1 MIYYAHSYQTLFLL
15 SDRRL
20 KIDVFIKDREEHFH
34 SHHFIANCWQVLD
47 GIRVLYQDI
56 FLENTILQNLDPLLV
71 LTRSVSMSSSC
82 SGLIRAMEIFFSIFY
97 KKSIVNLW
105 SNNNIC
111 SPLTQAKQLEQLWLV
126 P

>member
-34 SHHFIANCWQVLD
+34 SHHFIANCWQVPD

-56 FLENTILQNLDPLLV
+56 FLENTILQNLDPHKKCEYVFFLFRIDKGYGNLV
-71 LTRSVSMSSSC
+71 LH
-82 SGLIRAMEIFFSIFY
+82 L
-97 KKSIVNLW
+97 L
-105 SNNNIC
+105 
-111 SPLTQAKQLEQLWLV
+111 
-126 P
+126 